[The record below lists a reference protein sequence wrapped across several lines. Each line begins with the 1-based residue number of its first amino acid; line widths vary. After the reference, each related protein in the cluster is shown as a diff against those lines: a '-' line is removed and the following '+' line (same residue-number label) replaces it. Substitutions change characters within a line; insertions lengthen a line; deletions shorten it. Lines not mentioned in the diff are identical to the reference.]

1 MQQQAI
7 AAEKFDNCEPN
18 GVWTPW
24 GPGREDAVRPIIAGR
39 GAKQFEPLRAIES
52 PKDDKMRK
60 SLDIGKPKP
69 KFRQDLKRT
78 LCLVFRTQPL
88 RNFYILCV
96 GATHKP
102 DRYWRKH
109 DEQDLTSYRDLPQKH
124 TPWCR
129 MRGAETVRGAVTN
142 PNHRPAVG
150 HRRLAVGGPAE
161 ARTITGSGRR
171 R

>member
-1 MQQQAI
+1 MRASASASQPRRNDSWGTPDKYGLISRMGVPSSMLNASDVQQQAI
-7 AAEKFDNCEPN
+7 AAEKLNNCEPN

-69 KFRQDLKRT
+69 KFRQDLKT
-78 LCLVFRTQPL
+78 ALCLVFRTQPL

-109 DEQDLTSYRDLPQKH
+109 DKRYLTSYRDLP
-124 TPWCR
+124 
-129 MRGAETVRGAVTN
+129 
-142 PNHRPAVG
+142 
-150 HRRLAVGGPAE
+150 
-161 ARTITGSGRR
+161 
-171 R
+171 